1 MGCHIPRKIF
11 LRLGGLT
18 IKSLINVV
26 PQRFFLHTAPLSTL
40 LSFCSTRTLHFSVL
54 LCCRHLTCCNI
65 QIQEL
70 FTCGRPIFFFDKF
83 LSFSSASAILL
94 KVFSVLGLFEDWVW
108 AGKVCFFRK
117 VQIEFQLPHKPR
129 PPCLLT
135 KILWISQNLRN
146 SLFYLDFYCNNF
158 TKSRRPQAAN
168 ATLLVNLLC
177 NTYISFELQVRK
189 DWKAVIQVETED
201 LNQMPIVDFAP
212 GEFLTSNEFGFEVGP
227 ICFS

>member
-1 MGCHIPRKIF
+1 MCWQISRKI
-11 LRLGGLT
+11 L
-18 IKSLINVV
+18 
-26 PQRFFLHTAPLSTL
+26 
-40 LSFCSTRTLHFSVL
+40 FSVL
-54 LCCRHLTCCNI
+54 
-65 QIQEL
+65 
-70 FTCGRPIFFFDKF
+70 D
-83 LSFSSASAILL
+83 
-94 KVFSVLGLFEDWVW
+94 LFEGWVW
-108 AGKVCFFRK
+108 AGKVCFFKK

-129 PPCLLT
+129 PPCLLI
-135 KILWISQNLRN
+135 KISWISQNVRN

-158 TKSRRPQAAN
+158 TKPRRPQAAN

>member
-1 MGCHIPRKIF
+1 MYWQISRKI
-11 LRLGGLT
+11 L
-18 IKSLINVV
+18 V
-26 PQRFFLHTAPLSTL
+26 
-40 LSFCSTRTLHFSVL
+40 SVL
-54 LCCRHLTCCNI
+54 
-65 QIQEL
+65 
-70 FTCGRPIFFFDKF
+70 D
-83 LSFSSASAILL
+83 
-94 KVFSVLGLFEDWVW
+94 LFEDWVW
-108 AGKVCFFRK
+108 AGKVCFFKK

-135 KILWISQNLRN
+135 KISWISQNVWN
-146 SLFYLDFYCNNF
+146 GLFYLDFYCNNF

-177 NTYISFELQVRK
+177 NTYILFELQVRK

>member
-1 MGCHIPRKIF
+1 MIDGSETRNWPLLIF
-11 LRLGGLT
+11 RVRMFVKSAVNLCVICFLVKCVDRFREKYCSRFWTCLRTGYELEKFAFL
-18 IKSLINVV
+18 KSADWI
-26 PQRFFLHTAPLSTL
+26 ST
-40 LSFCSTRTLHFSVL
+40 
-54 LCCRHLTCCNI
+54 
-65 QIQEL
+65 
-70 FTCGRPIFFFDKF
+70 
-83 LSFSSASAILL
+83 SSQSP
-94 KVFSVLGLFEDWVW
+94 S
-108 AGKVCFFRK
+108 
-117 VQIEFQLPHKPR
+117 
-129 PPCLLT
+129 PCLLI
-135 KILWISQNLRN
+135 KISWISQNVRN
-146 SLFYLDFYCNNF
+146 SLFYSDFYCNNL